1 MTLGW
6 GCQGAL
12 GCHGDDKL
20 DFSEIKKK
28 PKTKT
33 VPNQLLTRL
42 KVPVGAGREL
52 YIIYSAVLKALDTD

>member
-28 PKTKT
+28 PT

-52 YIIYSAVLKALDTD
+52 YIIHSAVLKALGMD